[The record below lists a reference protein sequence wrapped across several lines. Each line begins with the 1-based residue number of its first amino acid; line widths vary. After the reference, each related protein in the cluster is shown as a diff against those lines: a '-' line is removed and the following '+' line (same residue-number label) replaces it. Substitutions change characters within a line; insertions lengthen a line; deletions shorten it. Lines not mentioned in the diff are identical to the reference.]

1 MAALLDT
8 IVTKC
13 NGDGVS
19 KLLVLE
25 VGGNKF
31 GDVAM
36 NALEQVTFVWSKLG
50 VAHNKRAQ

>member
-25 VGGNKF
+25 VVGNKF

-36 NALEQVTFVWSKLG
+36 DALEQVTFVWSKLG
-50 VAHNKRAQ
+50 VALNKRAQ